1 MKLRIPVQAFN
12 SCQNFSIIPLLNR
25 NLVSSIF
32 PEIFSLLQ
40 NKIEHKDLE
49 MKELYSFVQWARL
62 CLRTNNEDDVMKI
75 FSFLGKMSVDL
86 VQMKNTISQSEE
98 SEIILGTFT
107 SEFTYSIRKEFLKSK
122 NDFST
127 GAYYKCFQSI
137 LKSILNSPESLN
149 EAQDGFKLISTS
161 VRM

>member
-1 MKLRIPVQAFN
+1 
-12 SCQNFSIIPLLNR
+12 
-25 NLVSSIF
+25 
-32 PEIFSLLQ
+32 
-40 NKIEHKDLE
+40 

-98 SEIILGTFT
+98 SEIILGTFI
-107 SEFTYSIRKEFLKSK
+107 SEFTFSIRKEFLKSK

-127 GAYYKCFQSI
+127 GAYSKCFQSI
-137 LKSILNSPESLN
+137 MKSILSNPESLN
-149 EAQDGFKLISTS
+149 EAQDGFKKKFKFCSNVEKSGNYFSPFFCIVYVGIRL
-161 VRM
+161 

>member
-1 MKLRIPVQAFN
+1 
-12 SCQNFSIIPLLNR
+12 
-25 NLVSSIF
+25 
-32 PEIFSLLQ
+32 
-40 NKIEHKDLE
+40 

-98 SEIILGTFT
+98 SEIILGTFI

-127 GAYYKCFQSI
+127 GAYSKCFQSI
-137 LKSILNSPESLN
+137 MKSILSNPESLN
-149 EAQDGFKLISTS
+149 EAQDGFKIISTS
-161 VRM
+161 VRMWNPESSFQWKLFSPIFGIAKVGIRF

>member
-1 MKLRIPVQAFN
+1 
-12 SCQNFSIIPLLNR
+12 
-25 NLVSSIF
+25 
-32 PEIFSLLQ
+32 
-40 NKIEHKDLE
+40 